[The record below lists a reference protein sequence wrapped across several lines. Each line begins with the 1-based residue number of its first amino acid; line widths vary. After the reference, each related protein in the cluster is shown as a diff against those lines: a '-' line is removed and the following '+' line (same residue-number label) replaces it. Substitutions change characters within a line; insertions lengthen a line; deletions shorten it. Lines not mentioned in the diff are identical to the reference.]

1 MAAPG
6 KKRRARGRIRMPAR
20 PTRAESRRRYLN
32 RFPSI
37 RADLARRAKRVVP
50 ARAKTIADRALQAR
64 WWKNPGRYDMQGID
78 TPGSAPSTLIPSPS
92 KRRARS
98 RPQRAASR
106 ITTAPGIADP
116 RRSYRFRWRLVDLV
130 DLDDLVTSHK
140 DTFEPDQRF
149 PSEPQPRLRDRA
161 GARLKVG
168 KIART
173 LSPDA
178 LLLDTHQIDQGP
190 MIVAPDLVVESWNGR
205 TMALRMALRE
215 FPKRWRE
222 YVGELRKRLEEY
234 GLRSGDLRGI
244 EAPVLVRERISDVD
258 RIAFAREANQSAV
271 LQLSP
276 LELALQDAKVLSD
289 RVIRTLQVRDAQSLD
304 QALTSP
310 ANRGLVRHF
319 LGKVPENER
328 AALIDGSEDL
338 NLQGI
343 RGRGGTEAH
352 PDLLRV
358 HRPAGQERGGGCWCG
373 SVPSGPGH
381 QLRRWIRRVLTL
393 GLWR

>member
-1 MAAPG
+1 MVEEPG
-6 KKRRARGRIRMPAR
+6 PLRHGGDRHSRLCAIHPDTVPFEARGAV
-20 PTRAESRRRYLN
+20 
-32 RFPSI
+32 PSSE
-37 RADLARRAKRVVP
+37 
-50 ARAKTIADRALQAR
+50 
-64 WWKNPGRYDMQGID
+64 GGE
-78 TPGSAPSTLIPSPS
+78 
-92 KRRARS
+92 
-98 RPQRAASR
+98 
-106 ITTAPGIADP
+106 P
-116 RRSYRFRWRLVDLV
+116 RRSYRFRWRLV

-149 PSEPQPRLRDRA
+149 PSELQPRLRDRA

-190 MIVAPDLVVESWNGR
+190 MIVAPDLVVESGNGR
-205 TMALRMALRE
+205 TMALRMARRE

-328 AALIDGSEDL
+328 CRPDRRERRPQPPGYTGARRDRGS
-338 NLQGI
+338 
-343 RGRGGTEAH
+343 
-352 PDLLRV
+352 P
-358 HRPAGQERGGGCWCG
+358 RP
-373 SVPSGPGH
+373 SSSPST
-381 QLRRWIRRVLTL
+381 RWSRTWRRVLVLVRVRAKRARAPAAALDSAGSDPGAVAVGVQREIEFPCYATRHPYL
-393 GLWR
+393 HHHILAYTTVS